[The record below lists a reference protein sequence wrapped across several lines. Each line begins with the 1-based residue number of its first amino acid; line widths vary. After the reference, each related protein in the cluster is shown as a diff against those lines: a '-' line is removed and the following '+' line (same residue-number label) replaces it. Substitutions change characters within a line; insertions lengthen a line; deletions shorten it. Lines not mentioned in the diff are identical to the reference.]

1 MEMVYKTT
9 IIIIIIKMKYV
20 EYKTGIY
27 VEYKLMQTVRTHQQH
42 KHNTVPH
49 SHQSPEISSERH
61 EANKNHNSQAPEER
75 WVAKRLHG
83 QFLWSLD
90 AGLIDK
96 EQS

>member
-20 EYKTGIY
+20 EHTRDP
-27 VEYKLMQTVRTHQQH
+27 LMQTVRTHQQH

-49 SHQSPEISSERH
+49 SHQSPEISSEQQ

-75 WVAKRLHG
+75 WEAKRLHG

-90 AGLIDK
+90 ARLIDK
-96 EQS
+96 EQSY